1 MRTVHLYLQR
11 ERDWN
16 AMDSRLKHICNT
28 LNREDY
34 EVRVYVLGLDF
45 YKTDKTLPHVELDGK
60 KKSIDNFWNETIG
73 ERKLDNGDLLQ
84 E

>member
-1 MRTVHLYLQR
+1 
-11 ERDWN
+11 
-16 AMDSRLKHICNT
+16 
-28 LNREDY
+28 
-34 EVRVYVLGLDF
+34 VYVLGLDF
-45 YKTDKTLPHVELDGK
+45 YKTDKTLPHIELDGK